1 MRWFKHMTDTKSDE
15 KIASLISMAGME
27 GYGFYWSIIEM
38 VAKQIDKG
46 SDKCSVTYPLPYL
59 SRQLYLHHNKVSNL
73 LGKLQVTGLILLSK
87 SEVNGGV
94 SYTITCP
101 NLLKYRDEYSDRKAK
116 EKLKNREKL
125 PTNSR
130 QTPEQDTDTDTDTD
144 TDLDTDTD
152 PSKKIEDT
160 PLNLSPSKG
169 KISADKKQIVDFQN
183 AMGAFSLTEVE
194 KMNVTLLIEAGCKPE
209 DVKAA
214 RAKNPDYVKSF
225 KSEYAMRQINAARQI
240 RVGEIKTDAPFDAMT
255 WLANYNPESEDAN

>member
-1 MRWFKHMTDTKSDE
+1 MTDTKSDE
-15 KIASLISMAGME
+15 KIASLISVAGME
-27 GYGFYWSIIEM
+27 GYGFYWSIVEL

-73 LGKLQVTGLILLSK
+73 LSKLQVTGLILLSK

-116 EKLKNREKL
+116 EKSKNRENI

-130 QTPEQDTDTDTDTD
+130 QTPEQETDTDTDTE
-144 TDLDTDTD
+144 TDLDTDTEVA
-152 PSKKIEDT
+152 KKMSDT
-160 PLNLSPSKG
+160 PLNLPASNGEITK
-169 KISADKKQIVDFQN
+169 DKKLLVEFQK
-183 AMGAFSLTEVE
+183 AMGAFSLSESE
-194 KMNVTLLIEAGCKPE
+194 KMNVTLLIDVGCKPE

-225 KSEYAMRQINAARQI
+225 KSEYTMRQINAARQI

-255 WLANYNPESEDAN
+255 WLQNYNPESEDAN